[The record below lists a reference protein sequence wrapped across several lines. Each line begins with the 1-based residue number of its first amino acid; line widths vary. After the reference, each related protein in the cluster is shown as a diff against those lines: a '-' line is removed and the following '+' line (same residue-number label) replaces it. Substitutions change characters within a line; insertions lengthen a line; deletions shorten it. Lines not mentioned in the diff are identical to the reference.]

1 MRAVPSCREGWLEG
15 RVAIVTGGANGIGRS
30 TAILFA
36 QEGARVVIGD
46 VDKEAGQGVM
56 DQIRELGGEACFVFC
71 DVSKE
76 NDVIE
81 LINTAKRQYGGLHT
95 IFNNA
100 GIEQPVTPSHEVSEE
115 LFDRVININLKGTFF
130 SCKHAIPLLREAGGG
145 TIVNNSSVSAFAN
158 VGGNI
163 SYGASKGAIMSLTRI
178 LAIEY
183 ARDNIRV
190 NAICPGVIDTPM
202 NQRNLERAVDPK
214 AVRKKWMEATPLGRM
229 GTPEEVA
236 RAVLYLAS
244 DMSSFTTGI
253 GLLVDGGRVAT

>member
-1 MRAVPSCREGWLEG
+1 MKWLENK
-15 RVAIVTGGANGIGRS
+15 VAIVTGAGNGMGRATALLFAEEGANVVLGDIDEIGGKS
-30 TAILFA
+30 AVEEI
-36 QEGARVVIGD
+36 ISS
-46 VDKEAGQGVM
+46 
-56 DQIRELGGEACFVFC
+56 GGKAVFVRC

-76 NDVIE
+76 ADVK
-81 LINTAKRQYGGLHT
+81 NMVAVAKKEFGGLHT

-100 GIEQPVTPSHEVSEE
+100 GIEQPKTPSTDVTEE
-115 LFDRVININLKGTFF
+115 LFDRVIDVNLKGTFF
-130 SCKHAIPLLREAGGG
+130 CCKHAIPLLLESGGG

-183 ARDNIRV
+183 SRQNIRV

-202 NQRNLERAVDPK
+202 IQRNLDLAQNQEATRQM
-214 AVRKKWMEATPLGRM
+214 WMENTPIGRM
-229 GTPEEVA
+229 GTPLEIA
-236 RAVLYLAS
+236 RTVLYLAS

-253 GLLVDGGRVAT
+253 GLLIDGGRVAT

>member
-1 MRAVPSCREGWLEG
+1 MRPEGWLADK
-15 RVAIVTGGANGIGRS
+15 VAVITGGAAGMGRA
-30 TAILFA
+30 TALLFA

-46 VDKEAGQGVM
+46 VDH
-56 DQIRELGGEACFVFC
+56 RGGRSTAEEIKDTGGAATFVPC

-76 NDVIE
+76 ADVIE
-81 LINTAKRQYGGLHT
+81 LIATAEHLYGGLNT

-115 LFDRVININLKGTFF
+115 LFDRVIGINLKGTFF
-130 SCKHAIPLLREAGGG
+130 GCKHAIPLLRKAGGG

-163 SYGASKGAIMSLTRI
+163 SYGSSKGAIMSMTRI

-183 ARDNIRV
+183 ARENIRV

-202 NQRNLERAVDPK
+202 NRRNLEKALDQD
-214 AVRKKWMEATPLGRM
+214 AVRERWMAATPLGRM
-229 GTPEEVA
+229 GTPEEIA
-236 RAVLYLAS
+236 RTVLYLAS

-253 GLLVDGGRVAT
+253 GLLIDGGRVAT